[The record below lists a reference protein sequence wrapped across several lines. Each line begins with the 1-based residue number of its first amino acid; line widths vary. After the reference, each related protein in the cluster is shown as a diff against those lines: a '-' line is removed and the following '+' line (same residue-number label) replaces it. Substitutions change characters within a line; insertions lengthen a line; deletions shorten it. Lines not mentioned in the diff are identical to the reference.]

1 MFWKKKDKTFS
12 PGDIVVCIDDRDWN
26 GPNNSENII
35 FNKKY
40 KIQSVCPTN
49 CHGNSYDIG
58 IRFVSDLFTRCNV
71 CTKDLVGIRIHWAGH
86 FRFRKASE
94 YEAREYYKEHE
105 EEISEKILEAI
116 SEENYEEAARLK
128 KIIEQ

>member
-1 MFWKKKDKTFS
+1 MFWKKKDKAFS
-12 PGDIVVCIDDRDWN
+12 PGDIVVCIDDRNWN
-26 GPNNSENII
+26 GPNNAENIV

-40 KIQSVCPTN
+40 KVKNVCPMN

-58 IRFVSDLFTRCNV
+58 IRFVSDLFTTCNN
-71 CTKDLVGIRIHWAGH
+71 CHKSLPGIRIHWAGH

-94 YEAREYYKEHE
+94 DEEREYYKEHE

-116 SEENYEEAARLK
+116 SEENYEEASRLK